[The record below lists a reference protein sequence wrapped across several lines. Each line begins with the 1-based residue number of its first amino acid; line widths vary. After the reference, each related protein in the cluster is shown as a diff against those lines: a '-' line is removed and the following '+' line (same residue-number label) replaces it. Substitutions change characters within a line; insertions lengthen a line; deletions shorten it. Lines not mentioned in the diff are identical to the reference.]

1 MSLSGFILAAL
12 ALGIGFGAAVHHWLP
27 DFAGVLD
34 HNFLTPLG
42 QGFLRLIQF
51 VVVPIIFSS
60 LVLGVTRV
68 QQAGRMGQ
76 CLLKL
81 FSSYLLTSLVAIS
94 IGVGVAWVLQPG
106 ASLIQFAPP
115 SQTVTG
121 TPPDLLAWLLSLI
134 PTNPLVA
141 LNGSNLLQT
150 IVAAALI
157 SLGIQASGD
166 QAKPFLA
173 LLESVYAIAEQ
184 VLKVILR
191 VAPVGV
197 FALMGSVIATQG
209 LEAIVQLLGYIEGL
223 LVAIALMLAFY
234 SLLLWVCGISPM
246 HYYRSFFPSIFL
258 AFGTASSNAALP
270 VALDNAQDN
279 YGLDRAI
286 ASFAIPLGTALKR
299 DGSAILHGFNAL
311 FVAQMYQ
318 VPLTPTLLVAIALS
332 TLLVSMST
340 AGVPGA
346 GLIMITTVLVAAGLP
361 VEGVALVAG
370 IDRLTDGFR
379 AAMNVVGNTAN
390 AAILGQLTQSPTL
403 KETADLGPAA
413 S

>member
-12 ALGIGFGAAVHHWLP
+12 ALGIGFGAAIHHWLP
-27 DFAGVLD
+27 DYAGLLD
-34 HNFLTPLG
+34 HNLLTPLG

-60 LVLGVTRV
+60 LILGLTRV

-76 CLLKL
+76 CLAKL
-81 FSSYLLTSLVAIS
+81 LGGYFLTSLVAIS
-94 IGVGVAWVLQPG
+94 VGVGVAWFLQPG
-106 ASLIQFAPP
+106 ASLVQFAPP
-115 SQTVTG
+115 SQTVPG
-121 TPPDLLAWLLSLI
+121 TQPDLLVWVLGLI

-150 IVAAALI
+150 IVAAVLI
-157 SLGIQASGD
+157 SLGIQATGKK
-166 QAKPFLA
+166 AAPFLA
-173 LLESVYAIAEQ
+173 LLESIYAITEQ
-184 VLKVILR
+184 VLKMILWA
-191 VAPVGV
+191 APLGV

-209 LEAIVQLLGYIEGL
+209 LAAILQLLGYIGGL
-223 LVAIALMLAFY
+223 LLAIALMLGIY
-234 SLLLWVCGISPM
+234 SLLLWSMGVSPL
-246 HYYRSFFPSIFL
+246 HYFRSFLPSIFL

-270 VALDNAQDN
+270 IALHNAQER
-279 YGLDRAI
+279 YGLDPAI
-286 ASFAIPLGTALKR
+286 AGFAVPLGTALKR

-318 VPLTPTLLVAIALS
+318 VPLTPTLLTAIAVS

-361 VEGVALVAG
+361 VEGIALVAG

-379 AAMNVVGNTAN
+379 AAMNVVGNTVN
-390 AAILGQLTQSPTL
+390 AAVLGQLTQGSPL
-403 KETADLGPAA
+403 KSTSGLGPAA